1 MLNKSEGSPHS
12 LMVCLY
18 QLRNKSMFEQL
29 ASNEDG
35 INQLLDCEAYNSS
48 VNGVERVF
56 IHPNQN
62 LSIVLNRNAG
72 TRYLGIVA
80 GYFVLENDRMIRVID
95 IPVVETENSRF
106 PAVIT
111 KKSAQGGI
119 LHLVVNLGSEQI
131 AAIQSY

>member
-1 MLNKSEGSPHS
+1 MLNKSEDTPHS

-48 VNGVERVF
+48 VNSVDRVI
-56 IHPNQN
+56 IHPSQN
-62 LSIVLNRNAG
+62 LSIVLNRIAG

-80 GYFVLENDRMIRVID
+80 GYFVLQKDRMIRTID
-95 IPVVETENSRF
+95 IPVVVTENSRF

-111 KKSAQGGI
+111 KKSTQASI
-119 LHLVVNLGSEQI
+119 LNLVINLGSEQI